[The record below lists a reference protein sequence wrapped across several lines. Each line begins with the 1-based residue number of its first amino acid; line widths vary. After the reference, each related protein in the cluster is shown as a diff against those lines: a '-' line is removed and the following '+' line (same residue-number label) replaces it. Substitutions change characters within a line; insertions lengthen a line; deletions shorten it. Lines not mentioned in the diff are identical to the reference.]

1 MSNISLDFV
10 PMESL
15 KKASMD
21 ERVNIILEKIKANKI
36 IVLDSRFDPK
46 EEAILIKKTMENVN
60 KTFPG
65 IELCSLSAKDLKKE
79 ENITQKI
86 KNAILNLLM
95 GGNRGIT
102 VIGPAKVIK
111 QIKRDKEVINLLTK

>member
-1 MSNISLDFV
+1 MNNLSLDF
-10 PMESL
+10 MQMDSL
-15 KKASMD
+15 KTATME

-36 IVLDSRFDPK
+36 IVFDSRFDPK
-46 EEAILIKKTMENVN
+46 EEAVLIKKTMENVN

-65 IELCSLSAKDLKKE
+65 IELCSLSSNDFKKE
-79 ENITQKI
+79 KGLVDKV
-86 KNAILNLLM
+86 KNAILNLIM

-111 QIKRDKEVINLLTK
+111 QIKRDEQVISLLTK